1 MFTSILRTPAKDG
14 QEWKCRGRIS
24 RPPISYKIEG
34 YTEDGTFELIGE
46 GFFNEEWLCT
56 APPPERNPEG
66 TVINSTFAFGDPN
79 LSYGFALFFGNSKMY
94 SRYRVTFPNLRSDI
108 KNYPLS
114 IAELELPVMLLLIHR
129 RHLPRLRRPLR
140 RPLDQSQS
148 VL

>member
-79 LSYGFALFFGNSKMY
+79 LSYGDWPSFLATA
-94 SRYRVTFPNLRSDI
+94 RCIQDI
-108 KNYPLS
+108 ESP
-114 IAELELPVMLLLIHR
+114 
-129 RHLPRLRRPLR
+129 
-140 RPLDQSQS
+140 SQT
-148 VL
+148 